1 MLSAIIK
8 KEIENKF
15 GKEIR
20 YPADCDALS
29 AHISDQTG
37 QSISI
42 TTLKRMFGFVAGTH
56 EPRLYTL
63 DVLAQYLGYPN
74 WDVYYEKFIHI
85 ENSEFFTAE
94 QLEID
99 GLKPDAVI
107 EITYDPNRNVKM
119 VYQGNY
125 LFNVEHSTNSKLV
138 KGDQVKIMSIVKH
151 YPLIIVSVIRDGR
164 NLGKFIAGK
173 TSGIKGICIKS
184 C

>member
-42 TTLKRMFGFVAGTH
+42 TTLKRMFGFVNGTH

-94 QLEID
+94 QIEID
-99 GLKPDAVI
+99 ALKPDAVI
-107 EITYDPNRNVKM
+107 EITYDPDRIIRL

-125 LFNVEHSTNSKLV
+125 LFNVEHSTNSKLL
-138 KGDQVKIMSIVKH
+138 KGDQLIIVSIVKH
-151 YPLIIVSVIRDGR
+151 YPLIIASVLRDEK
-164 NLGKFIAGK
+164 NLGKFVAGK
-173 TSGIKGICIKS
+173 TSGITSICIKS
-184 C
+184 

>member
-20 YPADCDALS
+20 YPADCEALS

-37 QSISI
+37 QNISI
-42 TTLKRMFGFVAGTH
+42 TTLKRMFGFVNGTH

-74 WDVYYEKFIHI
+74 WDLYYEKFIHI

-94 QLEID
+94 QIEID
-99 GLKPDAVI
+99 ALKPDAVI
-107 EITYDPNRNVKM
+107 EIIYDPDRIIRL
-119 VYQGNY
+119 VYQGNFR
-125 LFNVEHSTNSKLV
+125 FNVEHSTNSKLLR
-138 KGDQVKIMSIVKH
+138 GDQLKIMSIVKH
-151 YPLIIVSVIRDGR
+151 YPLIIASVIRDGKD
-164 NLGKFIAGK
+164 LGRFVAGK
-173 TSGIKGICIKS
+173 SSGITGICIKS
-184 C
+184 

>member
-8 KEIENKF
+8 KEVEDTF

-20 YPADCDALS
+20 YPADCEALS
-29 AHISDQTG
+29 AHISDKTG

-42 TTLKRMFGFVAGTH
+42 TTLKRMFGFVNGTH

-94 QLEID
+94 QIEID
-99 GLKPDAVI
+99 ALKPDAVI
-107 EITYDPNRNVKM
+107 EIIYDPDRIIRL
-119 VYQGNY
+119 VYQGNFR
-125 LFNVEHSTNSKLV
+125 FNVEHSTNSKLLR
-138 KGDQVKIMSIVKH
+138 GDQLKIMSIVKH
-151 YPLIIVSVIRDGR
+151 YPLIIASVIRDGKD
-164 NLGKFIAGK
+164 LGRFVAGK
-173 TSGIKGICIKS
+173 SSGITGICIKS
-184 C
+184 